1 MNKFFAL
8 IALVFATLAFTA
20 AVGAQGNHEY
30 APIEEKAINYKDW
43 TFKSLKDDTPVNL
56 RQWAQ
61 GKRLVMVVYFAP
73 WCPNWMNEAPIAAKL
88 YDKYKLQ
95 GFDVIGVS
103 EYGTRDEVRKFFGE
117 KGAPY
122 AVVTESEARDQRDK
136 TSHYTMRQASGDT
149 RKWGSPYNVFLE
161 PSKLN
166 KDGDLLTE
174 KAWVVNGE
182 LIEADAEKFIRERL
196 GLDKKA
202 QLGLDKA
209 QTSTQCQQ

>member
-1 MNKFFAL
+1 MNKLFAL
-8 IALVFATLAFTA
+8 VALIIALAAPGTLRS
-20 AVGAQGNHEY
+20 QDNHEY
-30 APIEEKAINYKDW
+30 APLAEKAINYKDW
-43 TFKSLKDDTPVNL
+43 TFKSLKDDKPVNL

-61 GKRLVMVVYFAP
+61 GKRLVLVVYFAP
-73 WCPNWMNEAPIAAKL
+73 WCPNWANEAPVAEKL
-88 YDKYKLQ
+88 YEKYKLR

-103 EYGTRDEVRKFFGE
+103 EYGTRDEVRQFFGE
-117 KGAPY
+117 KGAPF

-161 PSKLN
+161 PSKLTPS
-166 KDGDLLTE
+166 GDVLTE

-202 QLGLDKA
+202 QLGLDTK
-209 QTSTQCQQ
+209 TQSVTPCQQ